1 MIIYKFIILLF
12 FFLIG
17 NLNFS
22 YSIENKILFK
32 IDNEIITTID
42 ISNEINYLEAFN
54 NNIKQLDRN
63 SVIEIAKNNL
73 IKDKIKKIELIKNIS
88 ELKIDEE
95 YSNFL
100 LKNTYTKIGFNNID
114 QFTKHL
120 NNHNVKMN
128 TVKEKIILD
137 ITWKRLIYKKYKNK
151 IKIDKNKI
159 SDEILNKK
167 NKIFK
172 LSEIIFN
179 LEDKEKLNEKFNLIK
194 KSIQIDGFENS
205 ALKFSISDTSKTG
218 GNLGWVS
225 ANAISPKI
233 LKSLTLIKK
242 NQYIKPIKVPSGFL
256 ILKINDVKE
265 EKIKINLEEEV
276 QRIVNIKINEQLT
289 QLSNLYMN
297 KIKKNIII
305 NEL

>member
-137 ITWKRLIYKKYKNK
+137 ITWKRLIYKKYKNNQ
-151 IKIDKNKI
+151 I
-159 SDEILNKK
+159 
-167 NKIFK
+167 
-172 LSEIIFN
+172 
-179 LEDKEKLNEKFNLIK
+179 NLI
-194 KSIQIDGFENS
+194 
-205 ALKFSISDTSKTG
+205 DTYSC
-218 GNLGWVS
+218 
-225 ANAISPKI
+225 
-233 LKSLTLIKK
+233 
-242 NQYIKPIKVPSGFL
+242 
-256 ILKINDVKE
+256 
-265 EKIKINLEEEV
+265 
-276 QRIVNIKINEQLT
+276 IV
-289 QLSNLYMN
+289 
-297 KIKKNIII
+297 
-305 NEL
+305 